1 MAHSHGHTHSHGHGQ
16 SGLGTAFLLNLAFT
30 LLEIAGGLWTNSI
43 AILADAVH
51 DSGDCL
57 SLGIAW
63 YLQRVSRQEGDA
75 RFTYGYQ
82 RFDVLGALI
91 TGVVL
96 MLGIGFILWKAIP
109 RVFSPEEVYSPGMM
123 ALAVVGIAVNGA
135 AFFRLKGGTSINER
149 VAGWHL
155 LEDTLGWVA
164 VLVGGAIMY
173 FGGPAIIDPLLSIGI
188 SLFVLWNV
196 LKNLSQV
203 LRVFLQRAPTSF
215 DVEKFQGQ
223 VRGMPNVRS
232 LHHTHVWTLNGEHH
246 VLTTHVVMRP
256 GSSRKDVLD
265 LKHQIRKLLDGQ
277 PFTHVT
283 VDVEMEDE
291 PCLAELHTDE
301 HVAGEAGHKE

>member
-1 MAHSHGHTHSHGHGQ
+1 M
-16 SGLGTAFLLNLAFT
+16 GTAFLLNLGFT

-63 YLQRVSRQEGDA
+63 YLQRVSRREGDA

-91 TGVVL
+91 TGLVL
-96 MLGIGFILWKAIP
+96 TLGIGFILWKAIP
-109 RVFSPEEVYSPGMM
+109 RVLSPEEVYSPGMM
-123 ALAVVGIAVNGA
+123 GLAVVGIAVNGA
-135 AFFRLKGGTSINER
+135 AFFRLKAGNSINER

-173 FGGPAIIDPLLSIGI
+173 FGGPAVIDPLLSIGI

-196 LKNLSQV
+196 LKNLAQV
-203 LRVFLQRAPTSF
+203 MRVFLQRVPTSF
-215 DVEKFQGQ
+215 DVEKFERQ
-223 VRGMPNVRS
+223 VTELSHVRS
-232 LHHTHVWTLNGEHH
+232 MHHTHVWTLDGEHH
-246 VLTTHVVMRP
+246 VLTTHVVMRR
-256 GSSRKDVLD
+256 GSSREDVLG
-265 LKHQIRKLLDGQ
+265 LKHEVRRRLDGQ

-283 VDVEMEDE
+283 VDVELEDE
-291 PCLAELHTDE
+291 PCLADLHTDD
-301 HVAGEAGHKE
+301 HSADAPGHKE